1 LTPFTKLILQQT
13 FAQAQ
18 WAAVTEILDSECG
31 SNLPLIERQGVSGI
45 ERVQCAALKISSGS
59 LQRLQ
64 QAIRQAQID
73 WRDVLMA
80 AGFANNV
87 TAHLEW
93 TPEGPPADS
102 RDSL

>member
-1 LTPFTKLILQQT
+1 MTPFTKTILQQI

-18 WAAVTEILDSECG
+18 WAVVTEILDADCG
-31 SNLPLIERQGVSGI
+31 SNLPLIERQGESGI
-45 ERVQCAALKISSGS
+45 ERMQCAALKMSAGS

-64 QAIRQAQID
+64 EAIKQAQVD
-73 WRDVLMA
+73 WRDVLVA
-80 AGFANNV
+80 TGFANNA

-102 RDSL
+102 RDGL